1 MSHTKRSLGP
11 GFKMALILFFALG
24 CLHAQDVKD
33 MINPSGRIKECLE
46 NKISFLCF
54 GIKEAYAQQGV
65 AYPSE
70 VQKAI
75 DQRKDRWEKIKSLE
89 SKGVIG
95 ENNRGYIQVRNI
107 SKAGQ
112 ARKDVPDLV
121 KKENEDRQQV
131 YRYVSQKS
139 GVTLEETEKLFAKST
154 RADAPTGTPVE
165 NAVGKWKAK

>member
-1 MSHTKRSLGP
+1 MSPTKRSLGP

-33 MINPSGRIKECLE
+33 MINS
-46 NKISFLCF
+46 S
-54 GIKEAYAQQGV
+54 EAYEQQRV

-139 GVTLEETEKLFAKST
+139 GVTLQETEKLFAKST

>member
-1 MSHTKRSLGP
+1 MSPTKRSLGP

-33 MINPSGRIKECLE
+33 MINSSK
-46 NKISFLCF
+46 
-54 GIKEAYAQQGV
+54 AYAQQGV

-95 ENNRGYIQVRNI
+95 ENNRGYTQVKNI

-139 GVTLEETEKLFAKST
+139 GVTLQETEKLFAKST

>member
-33 MINPSGRIKECLE
+33 MINS
-46 NKISFLCF
+46 S
-54 GIKEAYAQQGV
+54 EAYAQQRV

-139 GVTLEETEKLFAKST
+139 GVTLQETEKLFAKST